1 MKAPSSLEK
10 ISKKEVNEP
19 ATDFP
24 KLLLGPTL
32 PDTVLGLFCFV
43 FSKIHIVPSLV
54 PDQRA

>member
-19 ATDFP
+19 VTDFP

-32 PDTVLGLFCFV
+32 PDTVLGLFVLF
-43 FSKIHIVPSLV
+43 FPKFI
-54 PDQRA
+54 